1 MKIKRKFLEDG
12 LSAEYKN
19 VICCAL
25 YLNQKITSRMG
36 IGCTTTEQVAQ
47 GTVMG
52 KNPAK
57 IAKETGF
64 AIERVQADLRAIIDT
79 VCDNTKGSENE

>member
-1 MKIKRKFLEDG
+1 MKIRKRFLEGG
-12 LSAEYKN
+12 LSNEYKN
-19 VICCAL
+19 IICCAL

-52 KNPAK
+52 KNPLQ
-57 IAKETGF
+57 ISKETGF
-64 AIERVQADLRAIIDT
+64 AIETVRANLMAIADN
-79 VCDNTKGSENE
+79 VCDNA